1 MLNFSIGLSII
12 YNLLSDSHQFLQHW
26 ISLEKKSKFLLKFG
40 KKNQY
45 SVIPL
50 LIRAKVSDIY
60 LNELKFVF
68 QSCSFENSNFKRG
81 AMKNNMHYSKQ
92 NTADATRVTAALA
105 SPGQQTSHSFSNRCV
120 SSLVMQYTISLLKTI
135 KKGWKI

>member
-1 MLNFSIGLSII
+1 MI
-12 YNLLSDSHQFLQHW
+12 
-26 ISLEKKSKFLLKFG
+26 FG
-40 KKNQY
+40 KNNQY
-45 SVIPL
+45 SVSPL

-68 QSCSFENSNFKRG
+68 HSASFENRSFKKG

-105 SPGQQTSHSFSNRCV
+105 SPGQQTSHPSQ
-120 SSLVMQYTISLLKTI
+120 SLCFVPCNAIYYFIT
-135 KKGWKI
+135 